1 MTYSEIIPIARQG
14 KLIKLPN
21 FEGIFKWDYG
31 KERLIFNNRDFY
43 CNAIDLDIANR
54 TEREGGT
61 FNKKD

>member
-21 FEGIFKWDYG
+21 FESIFKWDYG

-43 CNAIDLDIANR
+43 CNAMDLDIANR

>member
-21 FEGIFKWDYG
+21 FESIFKWDYG
-31 KERLIFNNRDFY
+31 KERLIFNNRGFY
-43 CNAIDLDIANR
+43 CNTMDLDIANR